1 MRGGARR
8 EDVGAAPA
16 AEGVGSSG
24 DPARRRPARPRP
36 LPPRP
41 PPRPPRSPA
50 AEGVGS
56 SGDPARR
63 RPAPAAAEGVGSS
76 GNAPAPDLAAAEWA
90 RLREL
95 LESAGLDLPEDHP
108 KRNWE
113 EWKAEHDV
121 DEAELPELTVDQV
134 NFTLDNLNIGNKYS
148 VGIANYEG
156 APIDYA
162 GEFEIRHFKYDRSTA
177 SRFIC
182 EVILS
187 ARPHKIEFIYNLPES
202 EAVHR
207 AAEREEKGWIARWR
221 SHEGGEVITCKK
233 L

>member
-1 MRGGARR
+1 MKSISRKRTRQNNKTPSRNNKSKRRTRKPKRTKKRTKNTRRKKRMRGGARR

-24 DPARRRPARPRP
+24 D
-36 LPPRP
+36 
-41 PPRPPRSPA
+41 
-50 AEGVGS
+50 
-56 SGDPARR
+56 
-63 RPAPAAAEGVGSS
+63 
-76 GNAPAPDLAAAEWA
+76 APAPDQAAAEWA

-121 DEAELPELTVDQV
+121 IEAELPELEVDQV
-134 NFTLDNLNIGNKYS
+134 IFTLDNLNIGNKYS

-221 SHEGGEVITCKK
+221 SHEGGEVITCEK